1 MPPPHA
7 HNAHPRDGRALYIK
21 KPGCFQTLW
30 TRCVDGT
37 NCTEVAIVRCATRP
51 CLRAI
56 DPSVPLQAVGNHS
69 HFRGRLPPVPAD
81 PEDENAPGQPLPLIT
96 PASHWSD
103 NLRAGASPGPGGGN
117 VTPPLQA
124 KWVAGQRQRQQAV
137 ASFRDCCAKTLPK
150 NINETAEN
158 CPNATYI
165 WINAKKKAKHTHN
178 QTQKHNCPWPL

>member
-117 VTPPLQA
+117 VTPPPCRPNGSLGSGSGSKQ
-124 KWVAGQRQRQQAV
+124 WPPSGTVARKHYP
-137 ASFRDCCAKTLPK
+137 KTSMKLRR
-150 NINETAEN
+150 IVQTR
-158 CPNATYI
+158 
-165 WINAKKKAKHTHN
+165 HTFG
-178 QTQKHNCPWPL
+178 

>member
-103 NLRAGASPGPGGGN
+103 NLRAGASPGPLEVGMS
-117 VTPPLQA
+117 PPH
-124 KWVAGQRQRQQAV
+124 AGQMGRWAAAAA
-137 ASFRDCCAKTLPK
+137 ASSGLLQGLLRE
-150 NINETAEN
+150 NI
-158 CPNATYI
+158 
-165 WINAKKKAKHTHN
+165 
-178 QTQKHNCPWPL
+178 TQKHQ